1 MYLGMSVFLIYL
13 LAEFLS
19 LKKSVCF
26 QTRAGEIYFFD
37 KQGISLINQRF
48 GGGAGDFSTRWLF
61 AEHLSLNGLE
71 LPRKMAVIV
80 SSFLRTNF
88 KHYQKQFVEGNTVYF
103 PEWSLREVDKF
114 CNVLSLTQ
122 EQRNRVMQVYE
133 IQVLSPA
140 QLFQQICLSAITW
153 SLPVTNLRKS
163 LI

>member
-1 MYLGMSVFLIYL
+1 M
-13 LAEFLS
+13 
-19 LKKSVCF
+19 
-26 QTRAGEIYFFD
+26 
-37 KQGISLINQRF
+37 INQRF
-48 GGGAGDFSTRWLF
+48 GGGAGDFSNRWLL

-88 KHYQKQFVEGNTVYF
+88 EHYQKQFVEGNTVYF

-140 QLFQQICLSAITW
+140 QLFQQICLSAITR
-153 SLPVTNLRKS
+153 SLSVTNLRN
-163 LI
+163 L